1 MTRIKMQ
8 EVLDELA
15 LHGKVVFT
23 INDASRIMNKPK
35 NYVSKLL
42 SNNKKVKR
50 IERGKYY
57 INDGHGINI
66 Y

>member
-1 MTRIKMQ
+1 MQ

-50 IERGKYY
+50 IERAMV
-57 INDGHGINI
+57 IISR
-66 Y
+66 

>member
-50 IERGKYY
+50 IERAMV
-57 INDGHGINI
+57 IISR
-66 Y
+66 